1 MIELKNVTRIFK
13 DEKGIKDLNFEIPE
27 KSIVVFIGNNGAGK
41 TTAIRAIS
49 GELKL
54 HSGEVLIDG
63 EDLFKNNNLKK
74 IAFFPDTNSIP
85 RGMTVYEYV
94 RYSCAAHGIRESF
107 MLEKTT
113 PIYELLGISG
123 YINTKIKHLSSGT
136 KKKVAMVSALVL
148 SPKYIIF
155 DEPTA
160 NLDIESKIEF
170 IEIIRVLNSL
180 NVSIMITSHLIEE
193 LEDIATHVV
202 LINDGKIVY
211 KNEFDKKKEKILDI
225 YKKFVEKPIFN
236 KEIIKDLY

>member
-1 MIELKNVTRIFK
+1 MIELKNITRIFK
-13 DEKGIKDLNFEIPE
+13 DGKGIHDINFNIPE

-41 TTAIRAIS
+41 TTTIRAIS

-63 EDLFKNNNLKK
+63 EDLFKNKNLNKV
-74 IAFFPDTNSIP
+74 AFFPDTNLIP
-85 RGMTVYEYV
+85 RGMTVFEYV
-94 RYSCAAHGIRESF
+94 RYTCAAYGIRKAE
-107 MLEKTT
+107 MNEKVT
-113 PIYELLGISG
+113 PIYELLGITQ

-136 KKKVAMVSALVL
+136 KKKVAMVTALVL

-180 NVSIMITSHLIEE
+180 DVSIMITSHLIEE

-202 LINDGKIVY
+202 LINEGKIVY
-211 KNEFDKKKEKILDI
+211 NNEFDRKKEKILDI
-225 YKKFVEKPIFN
+225 YKNFIEKPVFD